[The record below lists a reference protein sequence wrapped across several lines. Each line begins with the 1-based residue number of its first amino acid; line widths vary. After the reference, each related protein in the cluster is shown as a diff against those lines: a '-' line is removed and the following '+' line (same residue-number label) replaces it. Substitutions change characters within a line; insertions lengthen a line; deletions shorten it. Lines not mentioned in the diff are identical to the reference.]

1 MSNNRKRLPGSEKL
15 TRPEDI
21 NALSKYLGD
30 IRKTQEEHTELDKDN
45 LEIPGRTTGRI
56 PKISKLPDGKETLD
70 AIQNVELEDYIDS
83 LDVSSEPSLENRRL
97 DLEDNRDL
105 PLETKREDL
114 EVSENDLELGT
125 TKIDLENAESEVN
138 LDETKVNLEVNG
150 EVDLDTTKIDL
161 EDIDQENNLDNT
173 KIGLDNTNEEISLDE
188 TKLNLKVDEDNLSLD
203 NTRVDIDVITTQNDS
218 SPIEAELEETKIEI
232 TSNINLEQ
240 SGVDVENLDKTRID
254 IEDDNKVELEK
265 DSIHLDAKEN
275 IQLDDTKVN
284 LEIDSNVDLDD
295 TRIDIEDNRQPEL
308 SNERID
314 IEKGEETPLDDTK
327 VERGGSDKEVSL
339 DDFIDTIDDKRKPE
353 LSKERVDIDGKEIK
367 DLSNTIIK
375 GIEKIEPE
383 LEETRLD
390 IEKED
395 IKELE
400 DTKLA
405 IEDVVE
411 VDELYDNT
419 ASQELPEDL
428 NQEDDWYKKELYDAL
443 MTAPDDQKYEKAL
456 QMAESMGPWGMKVAS
471 LISSVLSND
480 SVDSKT
486 AAWFDSELKKILN
499 QMGALSKFGAD
510 MFDQSGDKAKNLK
523 GDNAEL
529 EGESSRKERPES
541 LKDEIEELPVEV
553 VERPSASNSTY
564 VPGSGN
570 PREEKEYNLVEK
582 LFGLYER
589 PFSKSNNT
597 QGYPT
602 IPKYQLPSRG
612 LLDTLNIS
620 NYIRFGV
627 EELFGLWDPST
638 MAERKIK
645 GVLLNEAL
653 ALLVLAREQV
663 EKLTKSNRERLP
675 GDDMGLIGD
684 LVSGGA
690 SGALDNL
697 KNNAMSALQNTFAGV
712 DGVDKLNPLN
722 RPRTK
727 MVKNSSGYGV
737 SWVKEVT
744 KGFDKGNDRQEKQS
758 GDMKWDQLG
767 KNLGKNL
774 VDSLIGGLAD
784 MNKDR
789 ELDFAHKDG
798 DSVKNG
804 KITKGHGLGYI
815 NNPAMITTLSEL
827 CELSNPETQLD
838 SLEALKEVLKESPY
852 ITTPRQFGTI
862 EAGKYGTMTLDTNS
876 YWEVVIEPFCHKSMN
891 GGYSF
896 LPAIEEINVINQSH
910 FGVKTA
916 YNKWIPIINFELQK
930 SKLTNKSLGLY
941 DGEIVYPVTS
951 ELSNE
956 LRMTIV
962 DDQYK
967 SWRTYFQKCAD
978 VSVYSSEAHSAE
990 YYNNL
995 RKETRVKG
1003 KDANGWID
1011 PITHKMYWGTRYFEA
1026 APHITVVDRSRPLV
1040 ALYKNITFLIKIYI
1054 MTPQYATIRKFNL
1067 LCVLKDFE
1075 ETYSGDI
1082 DAGGY
1087 DLNLSFS
1094 IVGENP
1100 PLDDAGSIVKA
1111 EKKKSLNEILGG
1123 KNKDLLNQPPGKKG
1137 GIIKLL

>member
-1 MSNNRKRLPGSEKL
+1 
-15 TRPEDI
+15 
-21 NALSKYLGD
+21 
-30 IRKTQEEHTELDKDN
+30 
-45 LEIPGRTTGRI
+45 
-56 PKISKLPDGKETLD
+56 
-70 AIQNVELEDYIDS
+70 
-83 LDVSSEPSLENRRL
+83 
-97 DLEDNRDL
+97 
-105 PLETKREDL
+105 
-114 EVSENDLELGT
+114 
-125 TKIDLENAESEVN
+125 
-138 LDETKVNLEVNG
+138 
-150 EVDLDTTKIDL
+150 
-161 EDIDQENNLDNT
+161 
-173 KIGLDNTNEEISLDE
+173 
-188 TKLNLKVDEDNLSLD
+188 
-203 NTRVDIDVITTQNDS
+203 
-218 SPIEAELEETKIEI
+218 
-232 TSNINLEQ
+232 
-240 SGVDVENLDKTRID
+240 
-254 IEDDNKVELEK
+254 
-265 DSIHLDAKEN
+265 
-275 IQLDDTKVN
+275 
-284 LEIDSNVDLDD
+284 
-295 TRIDIEDNRQPEL
+295 
-308 SNERID
+308 
-314 IEKGEETPLDDTK
+314 
-327 VERGGSDKEVSL
+327 
-339 DDFIDTIDDKRKPE
+339 
-353 LSKERVDIDGKEIK
+353 
-367 DLSNTIIK
+367 
-375 GIEKIEPE
+375 
-383 LEETRLD
+383 
-390 IEKED
+390 
-395 IKELE
+395 
-400 DTKLA
+400 
-405 IEDVVE
+405 
-411 VDELYDNT
+411 
-419 ASQELPEDL
+419 
-428 NQEDDWYKKELYDAL
+428 
-443 MTAPDDQKYEKAL
+443 
-456 QMAESMGPWGMKVAS
+456 
-471 LISSVLSND
+471 
-480 SVDSKT
+480 
-486 AAWFDSELKKILN
+486 
-499 QMGALSKFGAD
+499 
-510 MFDQSGDKAKNLK
+510 
-523 GDNAEL
+523 
-529 EGESSRKERPES
+529 
-541 LKDEIEELPVEV
+541 
-553 VERPSASNSTY
+553 
-564 VPGSGN
+564 
-570 PREEKEYNLVEK
+570 
-582 LFGLYER
+582 
-589 PFSKSNNT
+589 
-597 QGYPT
+597 
-602 IPKYQLPSRG
+602 
-612 LLDTLNIS
+612 
-620 NYIRFGV
+620 
-627 EELFGLWDPST
+627 
-638 MAERKIK
+638 
-645 GVLLNEAL
+645 
-653 ALLVLAREQV
+653 
-663 EKLTKSNRERLP
+663 
-675 GDDMGLIGD
+675 MGLIGD

-727 MVKNSSGYGV
+727 MVKNASGYGV

-774 VDSLIGGLAD
+774 VNSLIGGLAD

-798 DSVKNG
+798 DFVKNG

-978 VSVYSSEAHSAE
+978 VSVYSSEAHTID
-990 YYNNL
+990 YYNSVMANMTGTAAANMRYKEL
-995 RKETRVKG
+995 SGLVSEANELNENRKL
-1003 KDANGWID
+1003 
-1011 PITHKMYWGTRYFEA
+1011 
-1026 APHITVVDRSRPLV
+1026 HITVVDRTRPLV

-1100 PLDDAGSIVKA
+1100 PLDSAG
-1111 EKKKSLNEILGG
+1111 
-1123 KNKDLLNQPPGKKG
+1123 
-1137 GIIKLL
+1137 